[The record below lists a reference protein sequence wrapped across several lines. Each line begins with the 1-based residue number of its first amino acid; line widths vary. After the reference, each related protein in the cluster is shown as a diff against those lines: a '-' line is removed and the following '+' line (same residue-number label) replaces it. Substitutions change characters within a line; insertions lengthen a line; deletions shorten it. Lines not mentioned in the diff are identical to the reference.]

1 MPCICMLLTNPC
13 VNDSRVLREARA
25 LSSAGYEVRIVA
37 TQAEE
42 VPRTEVRDG
51 FRIVRVP
58 SEPRL
63 VRALQSLVGTARSLR
78 LRAGRGRGPAPVS
91 DDGEGAED
99 VFDRDAWVEAAGDQ
113 PGRALL
119 RRNPRAAA
127 LRLGLRVYLA
137 LSWWRFAR
145 SAWVAVRDEA
155 ADVYLAHDLD
165 TLPLGALAKWR
176 LGGSLIYDSHELYTE
191 AAITPPPSALWRPRW
206 RLAERALIRKA
217 DAVVTV
223 CDSIAE
229 ELAGRYGVARPTVVR
244 NIPER
249 VDRNG
254 ASEGTLRSRL
264 GIARDAR
271 IALWIGK
278 IDQNRRIEHLIEAVQ
293 SLPDVVVVLMGPGV
307 PSYVQHLSA
316 HAQRLGV
323 GERVR
328 IAEPVAPELVAV
340 TAREADVALIV
351 FQNRSLNDWYCLP
364 SKLFE
369 SIQAGVPVVT
379 NDWPELR
386 RVVEGY
392 RVGVLCESDDPDAI
406 AQAVRSLLDDREG
419 YERMRENAR
428 RASHE
433 LNWQRESE
441 KLLSAIG
448 AVVDGRPAGG

>member
-1 MPCICMLLTNPC
+1 MLLTNPC
-13 VNDSRVLREARA
+13 VNDSRVLREAQA
-25 LSSAGYEVRIVA
+25 LASAGYEVRILA
-37 TQAEE
+37 TQAEG
-42 VPRTEVRDG
+42 VPRAEERDG

-63 VRALQSLVGTARSLR
+63 VRALQRLVGIARSLR
-78 LRAGRGRGPAPVS
+78 LRAGHARGAARVS
-91 DDGEGAED
+91 PGGGEGED
-99 VFDRDAWVEAAGDQ
+99 VFDRDAWVAAAGDQ

-119 RRNPRAAA
+119 LRNPRAAA
-127 LRLGLRVYLA
+127 LRLGLRVYLL

-145 SAWVAVRDEA
+145 AAWVAVRDEA
-155 ADVYLAHDLD
+155 ADLYLAHDLD
-165 TLPLGALAKWR
+165 TLPLGALAKSR

-191 AAITPPPSALWRPRW
+191 AAITPPPSPLWRPRW
-206 RLAERALIRKA
+206 RLAERILIRKA
-217 DAVVTV
+217 DAVFTV

-229 ELAGRYGVARPTVVR
+229 ELAGRYGVMRPTVVR
-244 NIPER
+244 NIPELA
-249 VDRNG
+249 DHDG
-254 ASEGTLRSRL
+254 ASDATLRSRL
-264 GIARDAR
+264 GIAASAR
-271 IALWIGK
+271 IAIWIGG
-278 IDQNRRIEHLIEAVQ
+278 INPNRRIEHLIEAVQ
-293 SLPDVVVVLMGPGV
+293 SIPDIVLVLMGPGV
-307 PSYVQHLSA
+307 PSYVQHLLA

-328 IAEPVAPELVAV
+328 IAGPVAPELVAV
-340 TAREADVALIV
+340 TAREADVAVMV

-392 RVGVLCESDDPDAI
+392 GVGVLCESDHPDAI
-406 AQAVRSLLDDREG
+406 AQAVRSLLDDRDG

-428 RASHE
+428 RASQE

-441 KLLSAIG
+441 KLLNAIG
-448 AVVDGRPAGG
+448 AVVDGRPAT